1 MGAKLRD
8 ILRYDRA
15 VPFPR
20 PTRERAADALA
31 DAGEGRSDEEFLEI
45 PLTFILSRQ
54 ILHRAIRNRC
64 AEAMFC

>member
-45 PLTFILSRQ
+45 PLTFILSSSPEIGGEEKRGT
-54 ILHRAIRNRC
+54 
-64 AEAMFC
+64 